1 MAEDF
6 PVEGMHTFFLNVAHA
21 MTQHCSCAFF
31 TKPELNEEPYNLPK
45 PVWASVGRDL
55 TSANFTMPASFC
67 RTLRDIAAPGV
78 KYKAIGWQEFVLNTS
93 MVVLQGRLPELFL
106 DHWAQYV
113 CALQLA
119 LDPAGITAEE
129 LEDIEILLYIF
140 VLNYEL

>member
-1 MAEDF
+1 MSRF
-6 PVEGMHTFFLNVAHA
+6 SSLTVAHA
-21 MTQHCSCAFF
+21 MAQHWSCAFF
-31 TKPELNEEPYNLPK
+31 AKPELNEELYNLSK

-55 TSANFTMPASFC
+55 ANANFTIPVGFC
-67 RTLRDIAAPGV
+67 RTLRDISAPGV
-78 KYKAIGWQEFVLNTS
+78 KYKAIEWQEFVLNTS
-93 MVVLQGRLPELFL
+93 MIVLQGRLPELYL

-140 VLNYEL
+140 VLNYEQ